1 MQKLDR
7 ITFNPQVMGGKPC
20 IRGMRVT
27 VGTLVG
33 LVASGNSVEDI
44 LKAYPYVEEED
55 IRQALTYAAWRVE
68 EIDLPL
74 DIYENSVIQVR
85 RPNTLPH
92 NFQDWFIDI
101 LHQHE
106 AALERGCC
114 LPWMEIER
122 EYIFYP
128 SQQEVYSLL
137 TSGCVYPA

>member
-44 LKAYPYVEEED
+44 LKAYPYVEQED

-74 DIYENSVIQVR
+74 DIYEN
-85 RPNTLPH
+85 T
-92 NFQDWFIDI
+92 D
-101 LHQHE
+101 
-106 AALERGCC
+106 
-114 LPWMEIER
+114 
-122 EYIFYP
+122 
-128 SQQEVYSLL
+128 
-137 TSGCVYPA
+137 